1 MDHSSHSMGMD
12 HDMPMPDMCKMNVC
26 ILVLFLSLQIVPANL
41 QMLFT
46 WEWENTCVVY
56 KWWHVKTFQ
65 GFVGTLVA
73 IAALSL
79 LYEFSR
85 AWVNTWRIK
94 NTPPV
99 GSAPSSL
106 SRAYKVKLSVFYAF
120 QVGFSFMLMLVFMTY
135 NGWYMLAVV
144 AGAGI
149 GHYLWGSETESRSMS
164 CH

>member
-12 HDMPMPDMCKMNVC
+12 HDMPMPDMCKMN
-26 ILVLFLSLQIVPANL
+26 
-41 QMLFT
+41 MLFT